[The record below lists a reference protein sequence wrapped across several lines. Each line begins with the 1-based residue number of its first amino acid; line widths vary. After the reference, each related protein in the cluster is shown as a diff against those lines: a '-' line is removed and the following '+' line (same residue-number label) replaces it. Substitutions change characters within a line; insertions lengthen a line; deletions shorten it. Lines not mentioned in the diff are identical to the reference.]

1 MTAAGRTDPLAE
13 GSVFFL
19 LFFITILLESI
30 GIFKPD
36 QAIKMLYL
44 FRTFGLQSPHDSLVH
59 IVESTE

>member
-30 GIFKPD
+30 GIFKTD

-44 FRTFGLQSPHDSLVH
+44 FRTFGLQPPHDPLVH

>member
-19 LFFITILLESI
+19 LFFITNLLESI

-36 QAIKMLYL
+36 QAIKMLYIFCTL
-44 FRTFGLQSPHDSLVH
+44 GLQSPHDPLVNLMK
-59 IVESTE
+59 STE

>member
-19 LFFITILLESI
+19 LFFITTLLKSI
-30 GIFKPD
+30 GIFKTD

-44 FRTFGLQSPHDSLVH
+44 FCTFGLQPPHDLLIH
-59 IVESTE
+59 IVESSE